1 MVPSLYAKINTHI
14 FYQFQLRE
22 AAKVPIVTF
31 KIWNALFKK
40 GHYIPKDPMDHL
52 QDLDE
57 KLLYTLMYLFKVL
70 YTEIYWANPAGIKVS
85 NSH

>member
-1 MVPSLYAKINTHI
+1 
-14 FYQFQLRE
+14 
-22 AAKVPIVTF
+22 
-31 KIWNALFKK
+31 
-40 GHYIPKDPMDHL
+40 MDHL

-57 KLLYTLMYLFKVL
+57 KLLYTLMYLFKVP